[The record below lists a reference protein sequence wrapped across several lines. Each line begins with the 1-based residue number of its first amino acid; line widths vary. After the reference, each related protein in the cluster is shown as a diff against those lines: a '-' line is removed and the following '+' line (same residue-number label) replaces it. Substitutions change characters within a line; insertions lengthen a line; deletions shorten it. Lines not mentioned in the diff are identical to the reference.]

1 VTRRSE
7 LNKDA
12 LADFAAELKAHRE
25 AAGWTRAELAA
36 RILYSESLIAAI
48 ESQDRVPQPEFAAKC
63 DEVFQTP
70 GTFQRQEQK
79 LHGVPFSS
87 GFRPFGPYEAD
98 AVAIKLF
105 HNTLFPGMFQTEE
118 YARAILEKHPD
129 TAAEVV
135 AERIAGRIA
144 RQAIFTREDPPPP
157 IVWALLDEHILHREI
172 GGAKVMHEQV
182 AHVLHLARQPKF
194 TVQVI
199 PDKGAHPGLMGAFV
213 IAEVPN
219 LGCVAYLE
227 DAYDGQTIEDTAVGS
242 LMVAR
247 WDAIRT
253 GAMTGAVTLDL
264 LENALEMWE
273 EKCQE

>member
-1 VTRRSE
+1 MTRRSE

-36 RILYSESLIAAI
+36 RLQYSEARIAAI
-48 ESQDRVPQPEFAAKC
+48 ESQHRVPQEEFAAKC
-63 DEVFQTP
+63 DEVFKTP
-70 GTFQRQEQK
+70 GTFRRQEMK

-105 HNTLFPGMFQTEE
+105 HNTLFPGLFQIEE

-129 TAAEVV
+129 TSAEVV
-135 AERIAGRIA
+135 AERIAGRMA
-144 RQAIFTREDPPPP
+144 RQGIFTRDDPPPP

-172 GGAKVMHEQV
+172 GGPKVMHNQL
-182 AHVLHLARQPKF
+182 AHVLDLARQPNI

-199 PDKGAHPGLMGAFV
+199 PDRGAHPGLMGAFD
-213 IAEVPN
+213 IAEIPN
-219 LGCVAYLE
+219 LGCIAYLE

-253 GAMTGAVTLDL
+253 DAMTGAVTLDL
-264 LENALEMWE
+264 LEKALETWE